1 VSCPPRQANLPIDL
15 GHGRCSLC
23 GRRIERRCKWCFK
36 GELGDPP
43 MPEMKAYKTW
53 QNGLRRTLQRAL
65 EQAGISP
72 IAIERT
78 MAAVFLDRGEVPGE
92 TATYAAP
99 YLARHCAPLRYD
111 IGREWAI
118 LGYEIGQ
125 RLPQAKTPYEARFY
139 DVLATLVAKVIEA
152 ARKRGIT
159 REQRSSGE
167 LVDLAWD
174 ALKKTNG
181 IVDPD
186 GMTPWHR
193 VDRLA
198 LGLVCDLDAA
208 HKTKL
213 RFAPEVRVRVALDTN
228 DIAAEVEA
236 AAEEERANETRLL
249 RVGARS

>member
-1 VSCPPRQANLPIDL
+1 
-15 GHGRCSLC
+15 
-23 GRRIERRCKWCFK
+23 
-36 GELGDPP
+36 